1 MPRIGERDILLHHP
15 FESFAPVIEF
25 LQQAA
30 ADPNVLAIKQT
41 LYRTG
46 DDSAIVEALVAAAQ
60 AGKEVTVVVELRAR
74 FDEEANIQSAS
85 VLEEAG
91 AHLVFGVG
99 VGYKVHAKMILV
111 VRQEDTGAQ
120 KLCAPGNRQ
129 LSPPYRSFLYR
140 LRSFYLQRGHR

>member
-1 MPRIGERDILLHHP
+1 M
-15 FESFAPVIEF
+15 IEF

-30 ADPNVLAIKQT
+30 SDPNVLAIKQT

-46 DDSAIVEALVAAAQ
+46 DDSAIVEALVAASQ

-91 AHLVFGVG
+91 AHMVFGV

-111 VRQEDTGAQ
+111 VRQEDSVLRNYVHLGTGN
-120 KLCAPGNRQ
+120 G
-129 LSPPYRSFLYR
+129 S
-140 LRSFYLQRGHR
+140 